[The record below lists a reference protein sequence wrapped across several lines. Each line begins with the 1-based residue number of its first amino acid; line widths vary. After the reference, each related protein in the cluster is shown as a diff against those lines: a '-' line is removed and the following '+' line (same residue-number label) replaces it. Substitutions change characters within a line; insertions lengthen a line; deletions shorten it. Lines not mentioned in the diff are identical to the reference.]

1 MEQKKLQHLFLRAG
15 FGETPDNIQPLISR
29 SREEVVEQLFSSSQ
43 NYKSISYLP
52 YPLNENQ
59 YEKGV
64 NVFQLVSMIL
74 NSKKDLEEL
83 NGEWLFKM
91 AYTKAVLREKMTFFW
106 HNHFSTSAP
115 FAYIMQVQNNMLRKH
130 ALGKFSDLL
139 HAISK
144 DPAMILYLNNQENK
158 KNHPNENFAREVME
172 LFSLGEGNYL
182 EKDIKEAARAF
193 TGWTVNLK
201 GEYEFKKEEH
211 DNGEKTFFGKT
222 GNFNGEDIVNIILE
236 KKQTALYITGKI
248 YQEFVNPI
256 LNKKR
261 VEDLSEGFYQSGY
274 DISQMMRKIFLSDWF
289 YEEEN
294 IGIKICSPVE
304 LLVRYKKLV
313 SLEFE
318 THQTLIDLQNALG
331 QTLFFPPN
339 VAGWKG
345 GTSWI
350 HSSALLLRLNLP
362 SHILS
367 GEGFKIAS
375 KPAFEEKNELTE
387 NKSKPTRKKL
397 KSDWTS
403 LENFFKNIDKEQS
416 KEILIGNFIQC
427 NPKKIDKKLFPEVLN
442 SEGIAKVCTHIM
454 SLPEFQLI

>member
-1 MEQKKLQHLFLRAG
+1 LEQRKLQHLFLRAG
-15 FGETPDNIQPLISR
+15 FGETPDNIHALLPLT
-29 SREEVVEQLFSSSQ
+29 REEIVEQLFLASKD
-43 NYKSISYLP
+43 YKGIAYLP
-52 YPLNENQ
+52 YPLKENQ

-115 FAYIMQVQNNMLRKH
+115 FAYIMQAQNNTLRKN

-139 HAISK
+139 HAVSK

-193 TGWTVNLK
+193 TGWTVNMK
-201 GEYEFKKEEH
+201 GEYEFKELEH
-211 DNGEKTFFGKT
+211 DKGGKTFFGKT
-222 GNFNGEDIVNIILE
+222 GNFNGEDIVNMILN

-248 YQEFVNPI
+248 YQEFVNPK
-256 LNKKR
+256 LNKER
-261 VEDLSEGFYQSGY
+261 VEELAESFYQSGY
-274 DISQMMRKIFLSDWF
+274 DISGLMKKIFLSDWF
-289 YEEEN
+289 YDEEN

-304 LLVRYKKLV
+304 LLVRYKKLL

-318 THQTLIDLQNALG
+318 SNQTLIDLQNALG

-345 GTSWI
+345 GTNWI
-350 HSSALLLRLNLP
+350 HSTALLLRLNLP
-362 SHILS
+362 GHILS
-367 GEGFKIAS
+367 GEGFKISS
-375 KPAFEEKNELTE
+375 KPAFEEKNEMAE
-387 NKSKPTRKKL
+387 NSSKAIQKKL
-397 KSDWTS
+397 KADWS
-403 LENFFKNIDKEQS
+403 SIENFFKNQDQGKLTETV
-416 KEILIGNFIQC
+416 LTYFIQC
-427 NPKKIDKKLFPEVLN
+427 SPNKIDKQLFPQVSN
-442 SEGIAKVCTHIM
+442 SEGIAKICAHIM